1 MECLFA
7 AVFVTCFGLV
17 VFLLRDA
24 LNEFFQDRAYQRKHE
39 HQMELMRNEHEK
51 AMRK

>member
-7 AVFVTCFGLV
+7 AVFVTCFGFV

-24 LNEFFQDRAYQRKHE
+24 LTEFFQDRAYQRKHE
-39 HQMELMRNEHEK
+39 HAMEVLRHVNEME
-51 AMRK
+51 ARK